1 MERFDCLRE
10 ELEARRA
17 RKSYAVATIVQ
28 ADGSTP
34 RSSGKMLVYADGKSR
49 GTVGGGAIE
58 MLARQDAVAAIDRG
72 ANVLKRYDL
81 EGESADTGMTCG
93 GRMTV
98 FIEVFRAA
106 PLLVVCG
113 AGHVGGS
120 LIRAAKPV
128 GFEVLLLDDRP
139 EEAIAE
145 TVALADRFLPVKD
158 FEAELKAFPIEPGA
172 FYVIATHGHFCDE
185 EALAAALTK
194 EGAYVGMLGSR
205 KKIGSVFA
213 RMREK
218 GFTDKQLSA
227 VYTPIGLDLGGETP
241 EEIAVSILSEILM
254 VKNGRGGGHLSRG
267 LVPFS

>member
-1 MERFDCLRE
+1 MERSDLLRE

-28 ADGSTP
+28 TDGSTP
-34 RSSGKMLVYADGKSR
+34 RSSGKMLVYEDGSSR
-49 GTVGGGAIE
+49 GTVGGGSIE
-58 MLARQDAVAAIDRG
+58 QLARQDAAAAIRRG
-72 ANVLKRYDL
+72 KNALRSYDL
-81 EGESADTGMTCG
+81 TGEDSGTGMTCG
-93 GRMTV
+93 GQMTL
-98 FIEVFRAA
+98 FIEVFRAS

-113 AGHVGGS
+113 GGHVGSS
-120 LIRAAKPV
+120 LIRMARPV
-128 GFEVLLLDDRP
+128 GFEILLVDDRP
-139 EEAIAE
+139 EESIAE
-145 TVALADRFLPVKD
+145 AVALAERFVQVRD
-158 FEAELKAFPIEPGA
+158 FEAELGALPIEPGA
-172 FYVIATHGHFCDE
+172 FFVIATHGHACDE

-218 GFTDKQLSA
+218 GFTDEQLSA

-254 VKNGRGGGHLSRG
+254 VKNGRGGGHLSRRE
-267 LVPFS
+267 